1 MSMKIKKI
9 VSAIILFSTYSCYA
23 DSSCSSSS
31 PESMVPQAE
40 TALKINQVKSTERVY
55 FYTQPE
61 EKCKTKTFVINN
73 DRLISFKRY
82 NDFEY
87 VAYINKSGSTVNGW
101 VKGEKI
107 FDVKYPDGFISASDY
122 IVNLDKVNIS
132 LGQPV
137 SIVKNE
143 VLAKTGKEVKLN
155 MIGSDDHATVFG
167 IDFPYNRDASAYV
180 SDLNHSVRNNAEES
194 VSQINIYSG
203 KYETSRGIKIGDDLH
218 LVLQKYGNDGITD
231 TQNDGVKTL
240 SFQYIDMALT
250 FSFNA
255 TNKVDSIV
263 YVLLPWS
270 SAIKDLQCSNNVSL
284 LYRISSISHCK

>member
-1 MSMKIKKI
+1 
-9 VSAIILFSTYSCYA
+9 
-23 DSSCSSSS
+23 
-31 PESMVPQAE
+31 MVPQTE

-61 EKCKTKTFVINN
+61 EKCKTKIFVINN
-73 DRLISFKRY
+73 DRLISFKRH

-107 FDVKYPDGFISASDY
+107 FDVKYPDGVINASDY

-137 SIVKNE
+137 SIVKSE
-143 VLAKTGKEVKLN
+143 VLDKTGKEVKLN
-155 MIGSDDHATVFG
+155 MIGSDDNATVFG
-167 IDFPYNRDASAYV
+167 IDFPYNRDASVYV

-203 KYETSRGIKIGDDLH
+203 KYETNRGIKIGDDLH
-218 LVLQKYGNDGITD
+218 LVLQKYGYDGITD
-231 TQNDGVKTL
+231 IQNSGVKTL
-240 SFQYIDMALT
+240 IFQYVDMDLT

-263 YVLLPWS
+263 YLLLPWS

-284 LYRISSISHCK
+284 LNRISRISHCK